1 MDKMEERFEN
11 YDPSTK
17 TFVVNTNL
25 IVNIED
31 LFYNQVLPIT
41 PYVVIKKKRGRKKKV
56 VEEDPNKGI
65 KCGSIIRFQYMKEYQ
80 GAVLKTKEKAG
91 FFRNSVTIVIYIE
104 DKLINFKLSRNGKF
118 QVTGCKHDGQA
129 EKCVLYIWKYIKP
142 HPEIYSFSEGS
153 HLRAIFDPVMHNI
166 DFSLGFQVNRENLD
180 NYINMN
186 TPYTSLLETTL
197 GYTGVNIKLP
207 VETDYKDLS
216 IKCKEYIGANVKTT
230 LMSFEEF
237 LKKYKKKDLKK
248 IIYNTFLVFQ
258 SGKVIMSGK
267 VGIFMSPSYYDFIK
281 VIQRCR
287 QHIKEEIDDDWAL
300 EKKPKKQSK
309 KKEELDVVRTL
320 RSRKVLF
327 E

>member
-1 MDKMEERFEN
+1 
-11 YDPSTK
+11 
-17 TFVVNTNL
+17 
-25 IVNIED
+25 
-31 LFYNQVLPIT
+31 
-41 PYVVIKKKRGRKKKV
+41 
-56 VEEDPNKGI
+56 
-65 KCGSIIRFQYMKEYQ
+65 
-80 GAVLKTKEKAG
+80 LKTKEKAG

>member
-1 MDKMEERFEN
+1 MQESFEN
-11 YDPSTK
+11 YNPSTK

-31 LFYNQVLPIT
+31 LFFKKLLPIT

-56 VEEDPNKGI
+56 AEEDPNKGI
-65 KCGSIIRFQYMKEYQ
+65 KCGSIIRFQFMKEHQ
-80 GAVLKTKEKAG
+80 GVILKTKEKPG

-142 HPEIYSFSEGS
+142 HPDVYSFSEGS
-153 HLRAIFDPVMHNI
+153 NLTAIFDPVMHNI

-186 TPYTSLLETTL
+186 TPHTSLLEATL
-197 GYTGVNIKLP
+197 GYTGVNIKLM
-207 VETDYKDLS
+207 VESDYRSLN
-216 IKCKEYIGANVKTT
+216 IKCKEYVGAVVKTNIMT
-230 LMSFEEF
+230 FHEF
-237 LKKYKKKDLKK
+237 LTKYKKKDLKK
-248 IIYNTFLVFQ
+248 TIYNTFLVFQ

-267 VGIFMSPSYYDFIK
+267 VGIFMSPSYYEFIK
-281 VIQRCR
+281 IIESCR
-287 QHIKEEIDDDWAL
+287 EHIKEEIDDAWL
-300 EKKPKKQSK
+300 IKKKKPKKIAKPKSPP
-309 KKEELDVVRTL
+309 VVRNL
-320 RSRKVLF
+320 RSRKIVF